1 MWIDAPDD
9 ERWVTALWRKKKRH
23 KNYALHSK
31 FWTFFYSTVK
41 KRQEKTV
48 DDTFFCFVTFC
59 SSICVR
65 IYSILK
71 QLSVL
76 SFWIVFS
83 PDIAFTLNCAHIISF
98 YFCFFF
104 FVGLHSTQPQHPMH
118 SGQSFCYQFARTM
131 NAIILDIE
139 HREMKINKQFMPKC
153 PLPPLSCMQPWSRI
167 HYYCMVSK
175 GRERKKN

>member
-1 MWIDAPDD
+1 MSDSGVEEKEKTQKLCSAF
-9 ERWVTALWRKKKRH
+9 EVLNFFLFHSKKKTG
-23 KNYALHSK
+23 KNGWWH
-31 FWTFFYSTVK
+31 F
-41 KRQEKTV
+41 
-48 DDTFFCFVTFC
+48 FFCFVTFC

-98 YFCFFF
+98 YFCFFS

-139 HREMKINKQFMPKC
+139 HREMEINKQFMPKC
-153 PLPPLSCMQPWSRI
+153 PLPPLSCMQPCSRI